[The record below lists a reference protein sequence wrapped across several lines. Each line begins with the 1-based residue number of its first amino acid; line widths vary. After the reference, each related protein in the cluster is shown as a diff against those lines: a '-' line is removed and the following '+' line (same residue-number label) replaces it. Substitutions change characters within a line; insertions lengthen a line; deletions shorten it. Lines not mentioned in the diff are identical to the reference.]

1 MIVYTIQEFCSY
13 LQSGHTEVVT
23 YQVVDEI
30 FRILLDSVPT
40 SFFISSARLA
50 VGFTAAELEE
60 WKQTFW
66 DSF

>member
-23 YQVVDEI
+23 YDFVDEI
-30 FRILLDSVPT
+30 YFILLDTKPT
-40 SFFISSARLA
+40 SFIISPARLA

-60 WKQTFW
+60 WKQFFW